1 MSSDEIIRN
10 IVKRQ
15 RGFDEAT
22 LKKIAARLNS
32 IRGLGLVDLFDLGYF
47 ALMYSEMMKID
58 AMADMAR
65 KRNVQDLSTL
75 LNESAKSAYNGMKTL
90 YLDGQREFLPYK
102 SNQEVKDFVNTTSTS
117 LCKDFN
123 DKLGKIGYQM
133 TDANG
138 KRIFNSP
145 SETYQHIVNTAKNQK
160 TVNAFGYDLW
170 ARNTMKK
177 LLRNGLKIYNYNQD
191 THRYKQQ
198 NCYSYIR
205 NFVKNAVYQVCQG
218 VYNTVAN
225 QVGIDGVEIS
235 VHADCA
241 IDHLDVQGH
250 QFTLMDFHKMQSGE
264 DFYDVLGNHYYS
276 LERAIGTWNCRH
288 FVYPIILGKSEP
300 RYTNEQ
306 LQKIKENKNMIYAK
320 VTNSLGETDYV
331 PFSEFNLY
339 KRELQNR
346 IDSLTVDMNVAEKL
360 KDKWLEEYY
369 KTRLSKC
376 KLELASIKRINIG

>member
-1 MSSDEIIRN
+1 M
-10 IVKRQ
+10 
-15 RGFDEAT
+15 
-22 LKKIAARLNS
+22 
-32 IRGLGLVDLFDLGYF
+32 
-47 ALMYSEMMKID
+47 
-58 AMADMAR
+58 
-65 KRNVQDLSTL
+65 
-75 LNESAKSAYNGMKTL
+75 
-90 YLDGQREFLPYK
+90 
-102 SNQEVKDFVNTTSTS
+102 
-117 LCKDFN
+117 
-123 DKLGKIGYQM
+123 
-133 TDANG
+133 
-138 KRIFNSP
+138 
-145 SETYQHIVNTAKNQK
+145 
-160 TVNAFGYDLW
+160 
-170 ARNTMKK
+170 
-177 LLRNGLKIYNYNQD
+177 KIYNYNQD

-346 IDSLTVDMNVAEKL
+346 IDSLTVDMNAAEKL